1 MITPTSAAAPENKI
15 VVYRN
20 SLGSSNMFTPKGK
33 RIAFIG
39 GRFATSDADIITYLD
54 AEIANGNQFL
64 RHGTAEDV
72 AAVGSG
78 DPLAALRKKFFEEFM
93 ADKERISAE
102 LSQGKDMGTSVQDRL
117 KTASTKDIAPV
128 TAGR

>member
-1 MITPTSAAAPENKI
+1 MTTPTTETKI

-20 SLGSSNMFTPKGK
+20 ALGSSNMFTPKGK

-39 GRFATSDADIITYLD
+39 GRFATTDPECIAYLEG
-54 AEIANGNQFL
+54 EIANGSQFL

-72 AAVGSG
+72 AAVGTG

-102 LSQGKDMGTSVQDRL
+102 LSQGKDQGTSVQGPL
-117 KTASTKDIAPV
+117 KTATTKDIAAV
-128 TAGR
+128 TLGR

>member
-1 MITPTSAAAPENKI
+1 MTTAPAQTETKI

-39 GRFATSDADIITYLD
+39 GRFATSDADVIAYLEGEIT
-54 AEIANGNQFL
+54 NGNQFL
-64 RHGTAEDV
+64 RHGTPEDV
-72 AAVGSG
+72 TAVGSG

-93 ADKERISAE
+93 ADKERIAAE
-102 LSQGKDMGTSVQDRL
+102 LSQGKDQGASVQGAL
-117 KTASTKDIAPV
+117 KTATTKDIAAV
-128 TAGR
+128 TLGR

>member
-1 MITPTSAAAPENKI
+1 MTISTPASTAETKI

-33 RIAFIG
+33 RIAFIS
-39 GRFATSDADIITYLD
+39 GRFATSDAECIAYLD
-54 AEIANGNQFL
+54 AEIAGGNQFL
-64 RHGTAEDV
+64 RHGTAEDA

-93 ADKERISAE
+93 ADKDRIAAE
-102 LSQGKDMGTSVQDRL
+102 LTQGKDMGTSVQERL
-117 KTASTKDIAPV
+117 RTATTKDIANV